1 MISFIA
7 KKKTVAVVAI
17 CFVWS
22 LFLIRYSTTIQ
33 YLNEDD
39 SASIIPL
46 ITSKKLNNNNI
57 NTLMYE
63 KSSDNVGG
71 SKQSPILLS
80 EMKPPINSNDNGD
93 TDDAKKVVNV
103 AYVISITSCPIII
116 KNVTS
121 ISSYGEEED
130 NRNNNS
136 ASSRR
141 RFAPTVFDGPAVLS
155 QSIRSIHSTTETSK
169 FTGTNDSSIKD
180 EGGYNYDYDY
190 TLYAFILPSA
200 AEKGCGS
207 ALESLGYN
215 VLIRDIPFD
224 VNKIGGTRNYRKK
237 IETDSCCGSKEFLK
251 LWAYSLADDGGED
264 GKHEIVVHVDTD
276 VFFVKPLNVLFDA
289 MMISTSES
297 SFSNKKKKRKGNI
310 IYYRHISR

>member
-1 MISFIA
+1 
-7 KKKTVAVVAI
+7 
-17 CFVWS
+17 
-22 LFLIRYSTTIQ
+22 
-33 YLNEDD
+33 
-39 SASIIPL
+39 
-46 ITSKKLNNNNI
+46 
-57 NTLMYE
+57 
-63 KSSDNVGG
+63 
-71 SKQSPILLS
+71 
-80 EMKPPINSNDNGD
+80 MKPPINSNDNGD

-297 SFSNKKKKRKGNI
+297 SFSKQEKEKKRQHHLLPPHIAINTDHNSNSNNI
-310 IYYRHISR
+310 NENNKRIDFFYTRDYLQENSNAMQNKNDRKVFHYTSSWLPVQGGFFIIRPNRRTLNEMVKVILE